1 MISWRCVVLLSISS
15 CAAATV
21 DATTAAT
28 RADKDALC
36 YVDRYADL
44 HRHFCVADTC
54 DLQRARD
61 HYRDHGAAEGREPN
75 PETCSCYE
83 AYCDKADRPRRRHG
97 AHRHRHA
104 RHPG

>member
-21 DATTAAT
+21 DATAAAT

-44 HRHFCVADTC
+44 HRHFCVADMC

-61 HYRDHGAAEGREPN
+61 HYREHGRHEGRKYGCGDSSPAIVSSATSGRAN
-75 PETCSCYE
+75 SNGTN
-83 AYCDKADRPRRRHG
+83 
-97 AHRHRHA
+97 
-104 RHPG
+104 